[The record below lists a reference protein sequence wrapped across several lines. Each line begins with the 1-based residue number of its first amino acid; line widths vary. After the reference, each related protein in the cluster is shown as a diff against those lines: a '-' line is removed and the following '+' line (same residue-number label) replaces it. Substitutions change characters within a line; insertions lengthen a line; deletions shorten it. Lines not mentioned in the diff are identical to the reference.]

1 MSFFLRLPTE
11 ALFVLNL
18 LLVIACSLTFSVRVS
33 VIPAVSEA
41 LYLSSHRQLLILTDL
56 QDGQQLFLQTGVSLT
71 WKANIISW
79 HQSNRLVLLIFWC
92 IIKKKLQLSQETEH
106 RFYLPVVNIARSFA
120 TFNYF
125 IKEKQLLRKQQ
136 SPSYPCKATTG
147 NILKQ
152 TRIFQLWLSLL
163 Q

>member
-71 WKANIISW
+71 
-79 HQSNRLVLLIFWC
+79 
-92 IIKKKLQLSQETEH
+92 
-106 RFYLPVVNIARSFA
+106 
-120 TFNYF
+120 
-125 IKEKQLLRKQQ
+125 
-136 SPSYPCKATTG
+136 
-147 NILKQ
+147 
-152 TRIFQLWLSLL
+152 
-163 Q
+163 